1 MLRIGRIDYLNV
13 WPLFH
18 GLQQRLGSEGQD
30 RTRIVPGHPA
40 ELNAGLA
47 DGELDVAPSSSF
59 EYLLRAD
66 KYALLPN
73 LSISCDGPVRS
84 VLLASPFP
92 ISEMPER
99 AASGLQVGLSSASAS
114 SAMLLRI
121 LWNYYWNW
129 PEPEWTEQGPGQGVE
144 RGTPFL
150 EIGDL
155 ALRLRCAPPSGWHLV
170 DLGQVWKDFTNLPF
184 VFGVWMVRRNLS
196 PPAAGLLGPFAAALY
211 AEAREFLR
219 DPAAL
224 AARAQRPDWLTLR
237 HLQDYW
243 QCIRY
248 AFGPREQAGLVLFGE
263 YARRMGMI
271 PAVPGLS
278 WSRTNERDDAL
289 VA

>member
-1 MLRIGRIDYLNV
+1 MLRIGMIDYLNV

-18 GLQQRLGSEGQD
+18 GLQRRLGNSGQD
-30 RTRIVPGHPA
+30 RIRIVPGHPA
-40 ELNAGLA
+40 ELNTCLA
-47 DGELDVAPSSSF
+47 NGELDVAPSSSF
-59 EYLLRAD
+59 EYLQRAD
-66 KYALLPN
+66 KYTLLPD
-73 LSISCDGPVRS
+73 LSISSDGPVRS
-84 VLLASPFP
+84 VLLACPFP

-99 AASGLQVGLSSASAS
+99 AASGLQVGISSASAS

-121 LWNYYWNW
+121 LWRYYWGW
-129 PEPEWTEQGPGQGVE
+129 PEPEWTKQKPGQGVE
-144 RGTPFL
+144 RVTPFL

-155 ALRLRCAPPSGWHLV
+155 ALRFRCDTPLGWHLV
-170 DLGQVWKDFTNLPF
+170 DLGEVWKDFTSLPF
-184 VFGVWMVRRNLS
+184 VFGVWMVRRNLTS
-196 PPAAGLLGPFAAALY
+196 ASAGLLGPFSTALY

-224 AARAQRPDWLTLR
+224 AVRAQRPDWLTLS

-248 AFGPREQAGLVLFGE
+248 TFGPREQAGLVLFGE

-271 PAVPGLS
+271 SAVPGLS
-278 WSRTNERDDAL
+278 WSRPNERDDAL